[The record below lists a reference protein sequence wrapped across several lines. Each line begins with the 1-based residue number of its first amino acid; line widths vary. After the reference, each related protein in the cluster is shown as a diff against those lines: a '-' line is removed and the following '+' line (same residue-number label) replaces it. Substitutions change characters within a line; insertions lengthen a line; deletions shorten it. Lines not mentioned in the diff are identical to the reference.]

1 MGAAGSSPAG
11 VPVHRRLRAA
21 PLGARPAHGTQPHG
35 GRTDTQEVERSPYLC
50 AADDAHRAASPTP
63 RGALKR
69 DPAAPPFGS
78 RRILGMRVDATTY
91 ADAARAILDMAESGR
106 GGMTCVATVHMV
118 MEAFDAPDFQRLV
131 NAADLVTS
139 DGVPLVWALRWLG
152 IPRAQRV
159 YGPDLTPVVCRE
171 AARRGVPVGFYGG
184 HPEVLEALTR
194 ELAARIPSLR
204 IAFSHSP
211 PFASLS
217 AEEDAKLTAAVVDS
231 GARVLFVGLGCPKQ
245 ERWMATH
252 RDQLPCAMLGVGAAF
267 DFLAGRKRQAPRWM
281 QGAGLEWLFRLLC
294 EPRRLWR
301 RYAVHNPRFAFHLVR
316 QLARERQ
323 LRPRSAG

>member
-1 MGAAGSSPAG
+1 M
-11 VPVHRRLRAA
+11 
-21 PLGARPAHGTQPHG
+21 
-35 GRTDTQEVERSPYLC
+35 PYPC
-50 AADDAHRAASPTP
+50 AADDAPRAARPTP
-63 RGALKR
+63 RNAPKR
-69 DPAAPPFGS
+69 DAAAPPFGS

-131 NAADLVTS
+131 NAAELVTS

-184 HPEVLEALTR
+184 RPEVLDALTR
-194 ELAARIPSLR
+194 ELAARIPGLR
-204 IAFSHSP
+204 IAFAHSP
-211 PFASLS
+211 PFAPLS
-217 AEEDAKLTAAVVDS
+217 AEEDAALTAAIADS

-245 ERWMATH
+245 ERWMASH
-252 RDQLPCAMLGVGAAF
+252 RGRLPCALLGVGAAF
-267 DFLAGRKRQAPRWM
+267 DFLAGYKRHAPRWM
-281 QGAGLEWLFRLLC
+281 QRAGLEWLFRLLC

-301 RYAVHNPRFAFHLVR
+301 RYAVHNPRFAFHLAR

-323 LRPRSAG
+323 LRPRSAD

>member
-1 MGAAGSSPAG
+1 
-11 VPVHRRLRAA
+11 VQRF
-21 PLGARPAHGTQPHG
+21 PH
-35 GRTDTQEVERSPYLC
+35 LC
-50 AADDAHRAASPTP
+50 AADEARRAASPTP
-63 RGALKR
+63 GDAPKR
-69 DPAAPPFGS
+69 DAAPPPFGS

-91 ADAARAILDMAESGR
+91 ADAARVVLDMAESGR

-131 NAADLVTS
+131 NAAELVTS

-171 AARRGVPVGFYGG
+171 AARRDVPVGFYGG
-184 HPEVLEALTR
+184 RPEVLEALTR
-194 ELAARIPSLR
+194 ALAARIPGLR
-204 IAFSHSP
+204 IAFAHSP
-211 PFASLS
+211 PFAPLS
-217 AEEDAKLTAAVVDS
+217 AEEDAKLAAAIADS

-245 ERWMATH
+245 ERWMARH
-252 RDQLPCAMLGVGAAF
+252 REGLPCAMLGVGAAF
-267 DFLAGRKRQAPRWM
+267 DFLAGYKRQAPRWM
-281 QGAGLEWLFRLLC
+281 QRVGLEWLFRWLC

-301 RYAVHNPRFAFHLVR
+301 RYAVHNPRFAWHLAR

-323 LRPRSAG
+323 LRPRGAG

>member
-1 MGAAGSSPAG
+1 M
-11 VPVHRRLRAA
+11 HRRLQAA
-21 PLGARPAHGTQPHG
+21 PLGARPAHGTQPCG
-35 GRTDTQEVERSPYLC
+35 GRADTQEVERSPHLC
-50 AADDAHRAASPTP
+50 AADDAHQAASPTP

-91 ADAARAILDMAESGR
+91 ADAARAILDMAESGH

-217 AEEDAKLTAAVVDS
+217 AEEDAKLTAAIVDS

-252 RDQLPCAMLGVGAAF
+252 RDPLPCAMLGVGAAF
-267 DFLAGRKRQAPRWM
+267 DFLAGRKRQAPRWI
-281 QGAGLEWLFRLLC
+281 QDAGLEWLFRLLC

-301 RYAVHNPRFAFHLVR
+301 RYAVHNPRFAFHFSCQLVR
-316 QLARERQ
+316 QRRARRAGA
-323 LRPRSAG
+323 PRVD